1 MRASSRAASAG
12 KRVMLMAATAGL
24 TIVITAVSHPAP
36 AQAPDGPPAAWRV
49 ECTGDGKT
57 LDCRTVQQV
66 FQRDTRQLVLSAV
79 VRPAADLKTGAMVL
93 TLPLGLNL
101 TEPVAVKVDNGAAER
116 QPIQTCTNVGCFVAM
131 TLTDKMI
138 AAMRAGSELK
148 ITVQDANKK
157 PIDMGLPLLGFGPA
171 FDKAK

>member
-1 MRASSRAASAG
+1 MRASRHALSFG
-12 KRVMLMAATAGL
+12 KRAMLMAGTAGS
-24 TIVITAVSHPAP
+24 IVLIAAAAHSAP
-36 AQAPDGPPAAWRV
+36 AQAPDGPAAWRV

-57 LDCRTVQQV
+57 LDCRAVQQV
-66 FQRDTRQLVLSAV
+66 FQRETRQLVLSAV
-79 VRPAADLKTGAMVL
+79 VRPAADAKTGAMVL

-101 TEPVAVKVDNGAAER
+101 TEPVAVKVDNGAVER

-138 AAMRAGSELK
+138 AAMRTGSELK

-157 PIDMGLPLLGFGPA
+157 PIDMSLPLLGFGVA